1 MRKTTFFCDKCGRQ
15 VTDTIFQIGFRTI
28 DVLTGEQIEE
38 EFNAEFCR
46 DCYKEIDDAVA
57 VAVMSHGKK
66 PEVDT
71 TATAVKADEILAGVL
86 PKDPTPEP
94 KKRTAPNRAKLDM
107 PKVHALINAGWSYD
121 KIGVEFGV
129 SGQTIS
135 NRLKEEKEALE

>member
-1 MRKTTFFCDKCGRQ
+1 MRKTTYFCDKCGRQ

-38 EFNAEFCR
+38 EFNAEFCL
-46 DCYKEIDDAVA
+46 DCYKEVDDAVA

-71 TATAVKADEILAGVL
+71 TAN
-86 PKDPTPEP
+86 PDPTPEP

-107 PKVHALINAGWSYD
+107 PKVHALLDAGWSYD